1 MKPFPFMRF
10 LICTFTLCGYYK
22 TMTSGALCR
31 VRICH
36 IIYSAIM
43 ASHGTTFVSIIVI
56 SALYLLQHLDPH
68 TSEVSV
74 RHISFSQEGD

>member
-56 SALYLLQHLDPH
+56 SALYLLPTASGSTYIRSIS
-68 TSEVSV
+68 TS
-74 RHISFSQEGD
+74 HILFPGR